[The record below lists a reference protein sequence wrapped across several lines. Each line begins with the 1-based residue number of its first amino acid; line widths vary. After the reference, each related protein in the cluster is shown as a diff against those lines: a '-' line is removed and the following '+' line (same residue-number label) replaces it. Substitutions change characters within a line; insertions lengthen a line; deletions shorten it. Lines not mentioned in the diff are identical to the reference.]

1 MRLTCTSACI
11 HVSSNVWCVV
21 VWCVVLCCK
30 FNATGNLLGS
40 DPGALGH
47 CKSFTL
53 PWRSRHTA
61 RSHALWHANTWKLRV
76 ISNMCFSDMPRGGLT
91 HYQLVVC
98 RRRGRK
104 SGGGKLREAEKQP
117 VCASAKQV
125 TETTVCPHR
134 WGNAHPRLLT
144 TTTQPCLIP
153 QHLMPVFRQRAVR
166 LIFRNISTLP
176 ADPSR
181 SLRFKG
187 NKCKI

>member
-1 MRLTCTSACI
+1 MCI
-11 HVSSNVWCVV
+11 HVSSN

-53 PWRSRHTA
+53 PWCSRHTA
-61 RSHALWHANTWKLRV
+61 RSHTLWHANTWKLRV
-76 ISNMCFSDMPRGGLT
+76 ISNMCLSDMPRGVTCISTGCV
-91 HYQLVVC
+91 QAA
-98 RRRGRK
+98 RK
-104 SGGGKLREAEKQP
+104 EEWRREAEGSRKTALP
-117 VCASAKQV
+117 RCRHSP
-125 TETTVCPHR
+125 ETTAPSLFALIVRATHTP
-134 WGNAHPRLLT
+134 PRL

-153 QHLMPVFRQRAVR
+153 QHLMRVFRQRAVR
-166 LIFRNISTLP
+166 LIFRNIWTLP